1 MNLAATSDCIERIIA
16 AAKAGRRKAIVFVT
30 GVPGA
35 GKTLVGLNVATRHGE
50 RSDAAHAVFLS
61 GNGPLVAVLREALA
75 RDDLDRAR
83 RTDPKARIGTSRS
96 AVKAFIQNVHHFRD
110 DTLRPTTMSW
120 CWTRPSGR
128 GMPSSL
134 PHS

>member
-1 MNLAATSDCIERIIA
+1 VGQGLAASDEEAYAPLA
-16 AAKAGRRKAIVFVT
+16 APKGYTLAPEQQSAGRRKAIVFVT

-83 RTDPKARIGTSRS
+83 PQARRVSLNESR
-96 AVKAFIQNVHHFRD
+96 
-110 DTLRPTTMSW
+110 
-120 CWTRPSGR
+120 
-128 GMPSSL
+128 L
-134 PHS
+134 PRVVC